1 MQFFVKIKYIFFVT
15 RGIHTFLDPV
25 ISKINEKIFFVK
37 IDPLYLSDI
46 VSQCYDNLNCK
57 KHTFLILLDIRKAFD
72 TVNHNI
78 LLNKLN
84 HYGIRGMLMTPTP

>member
-1 MQFFVKIKYIFFVT
+1 MNNIFYNRQFFFRKNHLT
-15 RGIHTFLDPV
+15 LEAL
-25 ISKINEKIFFVK
+25 N
-37 IDPLYLSDI
+37 DI

-57 KHTFLILLDIRKAFD
+57 KHTFLLLLDIRKAFD

-84 HYGIRGMLMTPTP
+84 HYGIRGVATDLLHSYLSNRTQFVDIS